1 MIQTAHHSMDLWGP
15 RRATSL
21 KEARRRT
28 ATVHIIRL
36 LFTCAAVVS
45 AGVLIG
51 PVVKKAFGPTSA
63 PITSP
68 TLNVTMLNPRFEG
81 LDANGNPYVITADT
95 ARRRRENVSL
105 VDLANPRLVDQ
116 TSSNVK
122 AREGVYDRDAQVLDL
137 IGDVVMTDAAGY
149 TFTADKARM
158 FIKDNRVEGATPLHG
173 FGPVGEVRGDSY
185 VVLDNGNRIIVTGHV
200 WTKILPANSGGQ

>member
-28 ATVHIIRL
+28 AAVHIIRL

-45 AGVLIG
+45 AGVLLG
-51 PVVKKAFGPTSA
+51 PVVKKALGPTV
-63 PITSP
+63 PPLTSP
-68 TLNVTMLNPRFEG
+68 TLNVTMMNPRFEG
-81 LDANGNPYVITADT
+81 VDASGQPYVITADT
-95 ARRRRENVSL
+95 AHRRRENVSL
-105 VDLANPRLVDQ
+105 IDLVNPRLVDK

-122 AREGVYDRDAQVLDL
+122 AREGVYDRDSQVLDL

-149 TFTADKARM
+149 TFTADKTRM
-158 FIKDNRVEGATPLHG
+158 FVKDNRVEGATPLHG
-173 FGPVGEVRGDSY
+173 FGPVGEVKADTY
-185 VVLDNGNRIIVTGHV
+185 EVLDGGSRLVLTGHV
-200 WTKILPANSGGQ
+200 WTRIVSRGGGG

>member
-28 ATVHIIRL
+28 AAVHIIRL

-51 PVVKKAFGPTSA
+51 PVVKKALGPTA
-63 PITSP
+63 PPLTSP
-68 TLNVTMLNPRFEG
+68 TLNVTMMNPRFEG
-81 LDANGNPYVITADT
+81 IDAGGQPYVITADT
-95 ARRRRENVSL
+95 ARRRRENAAL
-105 VDLANPRLVDQ
+105 IDLSNPRLVDN

-122 AREGVYDRDAQVLDL
+122 AREGVYDRDTQVLDL

-158 FIKDNRVEGATPLHG
+158 YVKDNRVEGATPLHG
-173 FGPVGEVRGDSY
+173 FGPVGEVRADTY
-185 VVLDNGNRIIVTGHV
+185 EVLDDGDRLVLTGHV
-200 WTKILPANSGGQ
+200 WTRIVSRGRGG